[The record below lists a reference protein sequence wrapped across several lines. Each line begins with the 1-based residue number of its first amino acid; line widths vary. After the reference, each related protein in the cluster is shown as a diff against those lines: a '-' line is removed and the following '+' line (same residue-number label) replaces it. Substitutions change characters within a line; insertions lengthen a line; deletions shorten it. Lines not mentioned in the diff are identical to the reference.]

1 MKPQR
6 IALAMTG
13 ASGIQYG
20 LRLMQLLLAAD
31 KQVYL
36 MLSQP
41 AQVVMA
47 METDLKA
54 PADRREAQAYFS
66 QLYNAKQDQLTLFGP
81 QQWTAPLASGSG
93 TADAMVV
100 CPCTTGT
107 LAAITTGQSNNLI
120 ERAADVMI
128 KEKRQLILMPREMPL
143 SEIHLENM
151 LKLARMGVTIMPPNP
166 GFYFQPQSV
175 DDLVDFIVAK
185 VLDHLQIEHDL
196 LPRWGE

>member
-20 LRLMQLLLAAD
+20 LRLMQCLLEAD

-54 PADRREAQAYFS
+54 PADRREAQVYFS
-66 QLYNAKQDQLTLFGP
+66 QLYNAKKGQLTLFGP

-128 KEKRQLILMPREMPL
+128 KEKRQLIVMPREMPL

-175 DDLVDFIVAK
+175 DDLVNFIVAK